1 MRTNLRLAVRALLR
15 ALSLTSLLSLPLLSL
30 PLLTACGE
38 GAWNNPNAPERGDES
53 IYYSVIYAH
62 PPKHLD
68 PALSYASDES
78 LFLQQIYH
86 PPLGYHFLKRPYELI
101 PLGLESM
108 PEVEFLSA
116 DRQPLQKDDPA
127 IAYTR
132 YTLRLRKD
140 QQFQPHPAFA
150 RDDNGDSLYLFDSA
164 EASSVYPTVM
174 DFPQR
179 ASRGVRAEDYIYG
192 IKRLGDPKLS
202 SPMLGFMGSHIVG
215 LSDFTKRLAALNRS
229 SWVDLSQ
236 HDVEGLQRID
246 DHTFSILING
256 VYPQFKYWMA
266 MPFLSPIPREVDR
279 FYHNPGFREKN
290 MTLDW
295 WPVGSG
301 PYMMVKN
308 DPNSEIVLARN
319 PNYFEDYY
327 PSEGSPG
334 DAEAGYLAD
343 AGKRLPFIDRAHF
356 RLEREVL
363 PLWTKFLQ
371 GYYDR
376 SGEVHANTSGYFDQ
390 AFVVGPEGLSLTEEL
405 RSRNLSISQDVKP
418 SLYYY
423 GFNMRDPV
431 VGGYTEERRKL
442 RRALSIAFDM
452 EEYGNI
458 FYKGNIIAAQ
468 SPIPPGIPG
477 AKKGKAGINPY
488 LYDWVDSEP
497 QRKPIDYAKQL
508 MSEAGYPNGRSAE
521 TGEPLRLFIDV
532 QSQAISNTSMRWMS
546 RTLGRLGVQV
556 EFRPADWNRTREKYL
571 TGNTQIYSHG
581 WLADYP
587 DPENFLFLMYGPES
601 PLVCNCD
608 GANNSNYENP
618 EFDKKFERM
627 RVLEPGPVRD
637 ALIAE
642 LVEMWR
648 RDAVWMNAFHP
659 LEYYLNNEW
668 VHNTK
673 RHGISKGT
681 LKYLR
686 LDTDVRARRQAEWNE
701 PVTWPLMA
709 GATSVA
715 ALIFPGVVAYRRRQ
729 RARIRE

>member
-1 MRTNLRLAVRALLR
+1 MTRLLKAMQMFAALV
-15 ALSLTSLLSLPLLSL
+15 LLS
-30 PLLTACGE
+30 ACGE
-38 GAWNNPNAPERGDES
+38 GAWNNPNPPQTGDETV
-53 IYYSVIYAH
+53 YYSVIFAH

-78 LFLQQIYH
+78 LFIQQIYH

-101 PLGLESM
+101 PLGLSSM
-108 PEVEFLSA
+108 PDIEFLGP
-116 DRQPLQKDDPA
+116 DKQPLPKGDPA

-132 YTLRLRKD
+132 YTLDLRED
-140 QQFQPHPAFA
+140 QRFQPHPAFA
-150 RDDNGDSLYLFDSA
+150 TNAAGEPLYLFDSA
-164 EASSVYPTVM
+164 EAAEDFATVM
-174 DFPQR
+174 DFPEMS
-179 ASRGVRAEDYIYG
+179 SRSVRAEDYIYG
-192 IKRLGDPKLS
+192 IKRLGDPKLA
-202 SPMLGFMGSHIVG
+202 SPMLGFMGSRIVG
-215 LSDFTKRLAALNRS
+215 LGDFSKRLSDLPRDG
-229 SWVDLSQ
+229 WLDLSQ
-236 HDVEGLQRID
+236 FEVEGLERLGD
-246 DHTFSILING
+246 YRFSILING

-266 MPFLSPIPREVDR
+266 MPFLSPVAREVDR
-279 FYHNPGFREKN
+279 FYHNPGFKEKN

-301 PYMMVKN
+301 PFMMVKN
-308 DPNSEIVLARN
+308 DPNSEIVLERN
-319 PNYFEDYY
+319 PNYYEDYY
-327 PSEGSPG
+327 PSEGAPG
-334 DAEAGYLAD
+334 DREAGHLAD

-376 SGEVHANTSGYFDQ
+376 SGEVHANTAGYFDQ

-405 RSRNLSISQDVKP
+405 RSHNLSISQDVKP

-431 VGGYTEERRKL
+431 VGGYTEDRRKL
-442 RRALSIAFDM
+442 RRALSIAFDV

-477 AKKGKAGINPY
+477 AKKGEEGINPY
-488 LYDWVDSEP
+488 LYDWVDGEP
-497 QRKPIDYAKQL
+497 RRKSIEHAKQL
-508 MSEAGYPNGRSAE
+508 MAEAGYPNGRNAE
-521 TGEPLRLFIDV
+521 TGEPLRIYIDV
-532 QSQAISNTSMRWMS
+532 QSQAVSNTSMRWMS

-618 EFDKKFERM
+618 EFDRKFEQM
-627 RVLEPGPVRD
+627 RVLDPGPERA
-637 ALIAE
+637 ALVAE

-648 RDAVWMNAFHP
+648 RDAVWMQAFHP

-668 VHNTK
+668 VYNTK

-681 LKYLR
+681 LKYIR
-686 LDTDVRARRQAEWNE
+686 LDTDTRARRQAEWNQ
-701 PVTWPLMA
+701 PVVWPLVA
-709 GATSVA
+709 VGGSVV
-715 ALIFPGVVAYRRRQ
+715 ALVFPGVVAYRRRQ
-729 RARIRE
+729 RARIKD

>member
-1 MRTNLRLAVRALLR
+1 MTNYLTAAGKVVLTALL
-15 ALSLTSLLSLPLLSL
+15 AASVLSG
-30 PLLTACGE
+30 CGE
-38 GAWNNPNAPERGDES
+38 GAWNNPNAPETGDES

-78 LFLQQIYH
+78 LFLQQIYN

-101 PLGLESM
+101 PAGLASL
-108 PEVEFLSA
+108 PELEFLGP
-116 DRQPLQKDDPA
+116 DKKEVLPKGDPN
-127 IAYTR
+127 ITYTR
-132 YTLRLRKD
+132 YTLTLRQD
-140 QQFQPHPAFA
+140 QEFQPHPAFA
-150 RDDNGDSLYLFDSA
+150 TDDEGRQLYLFDSEDAA
-164 EASSVYPTVM
+164 EDYATVM
-174 DFPQR
+174 DFPER
-179 ASRGVRAEDYIYG
+179 ASRTVLSDDYIYG
-192 IKRLGDPKLS
+192 IKRLGDPKLG
-202 SPMLGFMGSHIVG
+202 SPMLGFMGSRIVG
-215 LSDFTKRLAALNRS
+215 LRDFSNRLTDLNREG
-229 SWVDLSQ
+229 WLDLSE
-236 HDVEGLQRID
+236 HPVEGLERID
-246 DHTFSILING
+246 DFRFSIVING
-256 VYPQFKYWMA
+256 IYPQFKYWMA
-266 MPFLSPIPREVDR
+266 MPFFSPVAREVDR
-279 FYHNPGFREKN
+279 FYHNPGFKEKN

-301 PYMMVKN
+301 PFMMVKN
-308 DPNSEIVLARN
+308 DPNSEIVLERN
-319 PNYFEDYY
+319 PNYFDDYY
-327 PSEGSPG
+327 PTEGAPG
-334 DAEAGYLAD
+334 DLEKGELAD
-343 AGKRLPFIDRAHF
+343 AGKKLPFIDRAHF

-390 AFVVGPEGLSLTEEL
+390 AFVVGPEGLSLSDEL
-405 RSRNLSISQDVKP
+405 RSHNLTISQDVKP

-442 RRALSIAFDM
+442 RRALSLAFDI

-477 AKKGKAGINPY
+477 AKKGEAGINPY
-488 LYDWVDSEP
+488 LYDWEDGAP
-497 QRKPIDYAKQL
+497 QRKSIDHARQL
-508 MSEAGYPNGRSAE
+508 MTEAGYPNGRNAE
-521 TGEPLRLFIDV
+521 TGEPLRIYIDV
-532 QSQAISNTSMRWMS
+532 QSQAVSNTSMRWMS
-546 RTLGRLGVQV
+546 RQLGRLGVQV

-618 EFDKKFERM
+618 EFDEKFERM
-627 RVLEPGPVRD
+627 RVLDPGPERD
-637 ALIAE
+637 ALVAD
-642 LVEMWR
+642 LVELWR
-648 RDAVWMNAFHP
+648 RDTVWLHAFHP

-668 VHNTK
+668 VFNTK
-673 RHGISKGT
+673 RHGITKGT
-681 LKYLR
+681 LKYIR
-686 LDTDVRARRQAEWNE
+686 LDTEKRAVRQSAWNE

-709 GATSVA
+709 AATGVA
-715 ALIFPGVVAYRRRQ
+715 ALILPGVVAYRRRQ
-729 RARIRE
+729 RARIKD